1 MSEIPS
7 WWVNSLFP
15 RYEVSV
21 AIILLLIVKS
31 SQKKEENRIWDKRSW
46 EDRCNLMEI
55 NEVLSCNVK
64 ANRLTPVTVI
74 DSESLDYLLG
84 K

>member
-1 MSEIPS
+1 MGEFSIPKVWNFCRNYFTTYS
-7 WWVNSLFP
+7 KELT
-15 RYEVSV
+15 
-21 AIILLLIVKS
+21 
-31 SQKKEENRIWDKRSW
+31 KKEENRIWDKRSW

-64 ANRLTPVTVI
+64 ANCLTTVI
-74 DSESLDYLLG
+74 VIESESLDYLLG

>member
-1 MSEIPS
+1 
-7 WWVNSLFP
+7 
-15 RYEVSV
+15 
-21 AIILLLIVKS
+21 
-31 SQKKEENRIWDKRSW
+31 
-46 EDRCNLMEI
+46 MEI

-64 ANRLTPVTVI
+64 ANRLTTVIVI

>member
-1 MSEIPS
+1 MGEFSIPKVWNFCRNYFTTYS
-7 WWVNSLFP
+7 KELT
-15 RYEVSV
+15 
-21 AIILLLIVKS
+21 
-31 SQKKEENRIWDKRSW
+31 KKENRIWDKRSW

-64 ANRLTPVTVI
+64 ANCLTTVIVI

>member
-1 MSEIPS
+1 
-7 WWVNSLFP
+7 
-15 RYEVSV
+15 
-21 AIILLLIVKS
+21 
-31 SQKKEENRIWDKRSW
+31 
-46 EDRCNLMEI
+46 MEI

-64 ANRLTPVTVI
+64 ANCLTTVIVI